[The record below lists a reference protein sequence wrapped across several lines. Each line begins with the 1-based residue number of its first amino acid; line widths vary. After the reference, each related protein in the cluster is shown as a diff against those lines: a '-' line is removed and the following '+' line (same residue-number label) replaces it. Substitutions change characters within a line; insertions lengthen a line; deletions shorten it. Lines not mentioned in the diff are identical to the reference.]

1 MVENVTL
8 EKPLSQ
14 EHNMS
19 LPEQNPNIDISV
31 LLPVRGR
38 PIPMEQCLHTLISTA
53 THPERIEVLIAFDDD
68 DTDTID
74 YFVDVIAPYLDA
86 KGVIYSAMQ
95 FKRLGY
101 IRLNEYLNE
110 LANHSTGQWIFF
122 WNDDAV
128 MTTAGW
134 DDVIRE
140 HNDKFTLLR
149 AETNHEHPY
158 AIFPILPRKWV
169 ELTGNIS
176 PHQINDAW
184 TSQIGWMLDIVTTIP
199 VMIEH
204 ERFDLTGKNDDD
216 VFRNRPML
224 EGNPKHPRD
233 FNHITWRTRR
243 IQDAMTIANYLVPLG
258 YDLTHFKLGLEN
270 KINIWEKMIKLDK
283 KGLMKQWSPEELGH

>member
-1 MVENVTL
+1 
-8 EKPLSQ
+8 
-14 EHNMS
+14 MS

-38 PIPMEQCLHTLISTA
+38 PIPMEQCLHTLIDTA
-53 THPERIEVLIAFDDD
+53 TKPERVEVLIAFDDD

-74 YFVDVIAPYLDA
+74 YFVGVIAPYLDA
-86 KGVIYSAMQ
+86 KGVTYSAMQ

-140 HNDKFTLLR
+140 HNDQFALLR

-224 EGNPKHPRD
+224 EGNPAHPRD
-233 FNHITWRTRR
+233 FNHITWRKRR
-243 IQDAMTIANYLVPLG
+243 IQDAMTIANYLGTLG
-258 YDLTHFKLGLEN
+258 HDLTHFKLGLEN

>member
-1 MVENVTL
+1 
-8 EKPLSQ
+8 
-14 EHNMS
+14 
-19 LPEQNPNIDISV
+19 
-31 LLPVRGR
+31 
-38 PIPMEQCLHTLISTA
+38 MEQCLHTLISTA
-53 THPERIEVLIAFDDD
+53 TKPERIEVLIAFDDD

-86 KGVIYSAMQ
+86 KGVTYSAMQ

-128 MTTAGW
+128 MTTSGW

-169 ELTGNIS
+169 EITGNIS

-224 EGNPKHPRD
+224 EGNPQHPRD
-233 FNHITWRTRR
+233 FNHITWRKRR

>member
-1 MVENVTL
+1 MR
-8 EKPLSQ
+8 
-14 EHNMS
+14 
-19 LPEQNPNIDISV
+19 LPKQNPNIDISV

-53 THPERIEVLIAFDDD
+53 TKPERVEVLIAFDDD

-74 YFVDVIAPYLDA
+74 YFVDVIAPYLDY
-86 KGVIYSAMQ
+86 KGVTYSAMQ

-140 HNDKFTLLR
+140 YNDKFTLLR

-224 EGNPKHPRD
+224 EGNPRHPRD

-243 IQDAMTIANYLVPLG
+243 IQDAIKIGNYLEPLG
-258 YDLTHFKLGLEN
+258 YDLTHFRLGIEN

>member
-1 MVENVTL
+1 
-8 EKPLSQ
+8 
-14 EHNMS
+14 MS

-53 THPERIEVLIAFDDD
+53 TKPERIEVLIAFDDD

-86 KGVIYSAMQ
+86 KGVTYSAMQ

-128 MTTAGW
+128 MTTSAW

-140 HNDKFTLLR
+140 HNDQFTLLR

-204 ERFDLTGKNDDD
+204 ERFDLTGKNDDG

-224 EGNPKHPRD
+224 EGNPQHPRD
-233 FNHITWRTRR
+233 FNHITWRNRR
-243 IQDAMTIANYLVPLG
+243 MQDAMTISNYLVSLG
-258 YDLTHFKLGLEN
+258 YDLTHFKLGVEN

>member
-1 MVENVTL
+1 
-8 EKPLSQ
+8 
-14 EHNMS
+14 MS

-31 LLPVRGR
+31 LLPVRAR
-38 PIPMEQCLHTLISTA
+38 PVPMEQCLRTLIDTA
-53 THPERIEVLIAFDDD
+53 TKPERIEVLIAFDDD

-74 YFVDVIAPYLDA
+74 YFVDVIAPYLNE
-86 KGVIYSAMQ
+86 KNVTYSAMQ

-101 IRLNEYLNE
+101 LRLNEYLNE
-110 LANHSTGQWIFF
+110 LANHSTGRWIFF

-128 MTTAGW
+128 MTTTGW
-134 DDVIRE
+134 DDVIRQ
-140 HNDKFTLLR
+140 HNDRFALLR

-169 ELTGNIS
+169 EITGNIS

-216 VFRNRPML
+216 VYKNRPML
-224 EGNPKHPRD
+224 EGDPSNPRD
-233 FNHITWRTRR
+233 FNHLSWRKIRM
-243 IQDAMTIANYLVPLG
+243 QDAMKIGNYIATLG
-258 YDLTHFKLGLEN
+258 YDLTHFQLGMEN
-270 KINIWEKMIKLDK
+270 KIDIWSKMIKLDK
-283 KGLMKQWSPEELGH
+283 KGLMKQWSIAELDQ

>member
-1 MVENVTL
+1 
-8 EKPLSQ
+8 
-14 EHNMS
+14 MS

-38 PIPMEQCLHTLISTA
+38 PIPMEQCLRTLIDTA
-53 THPERIEVLIAFDDD
+53 TKPECIEVLIAFDDD

-86 KGVIYSAMQ
+86 KGVTYSAMQ

-110 LANHSTGQWIFF
+110 LANHSTGKWIFF

-128 MTTAGW
+128 MTTTAW

-140 HNDKFTLLR
+140 HNDRFTLLR

-224 EGNPKHPRD
+224 EGNPAHPRD
-233 FNHITWRTRR
+233 FNHITWRKRR
-243 IQDAMTIANYLVPLG
+243 IQDAMTIANYLGPLG
-258 YDLTHFKLGLEN
+258 HDLTHFKLGLEN

>member
-1 MVENVTL
+1 
-8 EKPLSQ
+8 
-14 EHNMS
+14 MS

-38 PIPMEQCLHTLISTA
+38 PIPMEQCLHTLINTA
-53 THPERIEVLIAFDDD
+53 TKPERIEVLIAFDDD

-74 YFVDVIAPYLDA
+74 YFVDVIAPYLDT
-86 KGVIYSAMQ
+86 KGVTYSAMQ

-110 LANHSTGQWIFF
+110 LANHSTGKWIFF

-140 HNDKFTLLR
+140 HNDRFTLLR

-224 EGNPKHPRD
+224 EGNPAHPRD
-233 FNHITWRTRR
+233 FNHITWRKRR
-243 IQDAMTIANYLVPLG
+243 IQDAMTIANYLVTLG

>member
-1 MVENVTL
+1 
-8 EKPLSQ
+8 
-14 EHNMS
+14 MS

-31 LLPVRGR
+31 LLPVRAR
-38 PIPMEQCLHTLISTA
+38 PGPMEQCLHTLINTA
-53 THPERIEVLIAFDDD
+53 NRPERIEVLIAFDDD

-74 YFVDVIAPYLDA
+74 YFVNVLAPYLDS
-86 KGVIYSAMQ
+86 KGVTYSAMQ

-101 IRLNEYLNE
+101 LRLNEYLNE
-110 LANHSTGQWIFF
+110 LANHSTGNWIFF

-128 MTTAGW
+128 MITHHW
-134 DDVIRE
+134 DDIIRQY
-140 HNDKFTLLR
+140 DDRFALLR

-169 ELTGNIS
+169 EITGNIS

-184 TSQIGWMLDIVTTIP
+184 TSQIGWMLDIVVTIP

-224 EGNPKHPRD
+224 EGNPRHPRD
-233 FNHITWRTRR
+233 FNHIDWRKRR
-243 IQDAMTIANYLVPLG
+243 IQDAMKIGNYLEPLG
-258 YDLTHFKLGLEN
+258 YDLTHFRLGIEN

-283 KGLMKQWSPEELGH
+283 KGLMKQWSPEELGQ

>member
-1 MVENVTL
+1 
-8 EKPLSQ
+8 
-14 EHNMS
+14 MS
-19 LPEQNPNIDISV
+19 LPERNPNIDISV
-31 LLPVRGR
+31 LLPVRAR
-38 PIPMEQCLHTLISTA
+38 PGPMEQCLRTLIDTA
-53 THPERIEVLIAFDDD
+53 NKPERMEVLIAFDDD

-74 YFVDVIAPYLDA
+74 YFVDVLAPYLDS
-86 KGVIYSAMQ
+86 KGVTYSAMQ

-101 IRLNEYLNE
+101 LRLNEYLNE
-110 LANHSTGQWIFF
+110 LANHSTGYWIFF

-128 MTTAGW
+128 MTTKHW
-134 DDVIRE
+134 DDVIRQY
-140 HNDKFTLLR
+140 DDQFTLLR
-149 AETNHEHPY
+149 AETNHDHPY

-224 EGNPKHPRD
+224 EGNPQHPRD
-233 FNHITWRTRR
+233 FNHIDWRKRR

-270 KINIWEKMIKLDK
+270 KINIWEKMIKLDT

>member
-1 MVENVTL
+1 
-8 EKPLSQ
+8 
-14 EHNMS
+14 MS

-38 PIPMEQCLHTLISTA
+38 SIPMEQCLHTLISTA
-53 THPERIEVLIAFDDD
+53 TKPERIEVLIAFDDD

-86 KGVIYSAMQ
+86 KGVTYSAMQ

-128 MTTAGW
+128 MTTSAW

-140 HNDKFTLLR
+140 HNDRFALLR

-224 EGNPKHPRD
+224 EGNPAHPRD

-243 IQDAMTIANYLVPLG
+243 IQDAMKIGNYLEPLG
-258 YDLTHFKLGLEN
+258 YDLTHFKLGIEN

>member
-1 MVENVTL
+1 LVENATL
-8 EKPLSQ
+8 EKPILH

-31 LLPVRGR
+31 LLPVRAR
-38 PIPMEQCLHTLISTA
+38 PIPMEQCLHTLIDTA
-53 THPERIEVLIAFDDD
+53 TKPERIEVLIAFDDD

-86 KGVIYSAMQ
+86 KGVTYSAMQ

-101 IRLNEYLNE
+101 LRLNEYLNE
-110 LANHSTGQWIFF
+110 LANHSTGKWIFF

-128 MTTAGW
+128 MTTTAW

-140 HNDKFTLLR
+140 HNDRFALLR

-169 ELTGNIS
+169 EITGNIS

-216 VFRNRPML
+216 VYKNRPML
-224 EGNPKHPRD
+224 EGDPRSPRD
-233 FNHITWRTRR
+233 FNHSDWRKRR
-243 IQDAMTIANYLVPLG
+243 MQDAMKIGNYLEPLG
-258 YDLTHFKLGLEN
+258 YDLTHFRLGIEN

-283 KGLMKQWSPEELGH
+283 KGLMKQWRPEELG

>member
-1 MVENVTL
+1 
-8 EKPLSQ
+8 
-14 EHNMS
+14 MS

-31 LLPVRGR
+31 LLPVRAR
-38 PIPMEQCLHTLISTA
+38 PVPMQQCLHTLIDKA

-86 KGVIYSAMQ
+86 KGVTYSAMQ

-110 LANHSTGQWIFF
+110 LANHSTGKWILF

-128 MTTAGW
+128 MTTPAW
-134 DDVIRE
+134 DDVIRQY
-140 HNDKFTLLR
+140 NDQFALLR

-169 ELTGNIS
+169 EITGNIS

-184 TSQIGWMLDIVTTIP
+184 TSQIGWMLDIVITIP

-204 ERFDLTGKNDDD
+204 ERFDLTGKNGDE
-216 VFRNRPML
+216 VFKNRPML
-224 EGNPKHPRD
+224 EGNPQNPRD
-233 FNHITWRTRR
+233 FNHITWRKRR
-243 IQDAMTIANYLVPLG
+243 QHDAVKIADYLATLE
-258 YDLTHFKLGLEN
+258 YDLTHFKQGMEN
-270 KINIWEKMIKLDK
+270 KIDIWGKMIKLDK
-283 KGLMKQWSPEELGH
+283 KGLMRQWSTSELDK

>member
-1 MVENVTL
+1 
-8 EKPLSQ
+8 
-14 EHNMS
+14 MS
-19 LPEQNPNIDISV
+19 LPERNPNIDISV
-31 LLPVRGR
+31 LLPVRAR
-38 PIPMEQCLHTLISTA
+38 PGPMEQCLHTLINTA
-53 THPERIEVLIAFDDD
+53 NRPERIEVLIAFDDD

-74 YFVDVIAPYLDA
+74 YFVDVIAPYLDS
-86 KGVIYSAMQ
+86 KGVTYSAMQ

-101 IRLNEYLNE
+101 LRLNEYLNE
-110 LANHSTGQWIFF
+110 LANHSTGNWIFF

-128 MTTAGW
+128 MITNHW
-134 DDVIRE
+134 DDIIRQY
-140 HNDKFTLLR
+140 DDRFALLR

-169 ELTGNIS
+169 EITGNIS

-184 TSQIGWMLDIVTTIP
+184 TSQIGWMLDIVVTIP

-224 EGNPKHPRD
+224 EGNPNHPRD
-233 FNHITWRTRR
+233 FNHIDWRKRR
-243 IQDAMTIANYLVPLG
+243 IQDAMKIGNYLEPLG
-258 YDLTHFKLGLEN
+258 YDLTHFRLGIEN

-283 KGLMKQWSPEELGH
+283 KNLMKQWSPEELGQ

>member
-1 MVENVTL
+1 MVENAIL
-8 EKPLSQ
+8 EKPQSPAT
-14 EHNMS
+14 MS
-19 LPEQNPNIDISV
+19 LPKQNPNIDISV

-38 PIPMEQCLHTLISTA
+38 PIPMEQCLRTLIDTA
-53 THPERIEVLIAFDDD
+53 TEPERIEVLIAFDDD

-86 KGVIYSAMQ
+86 KGVTYSAMQ

-128 MTTAGW
+128 MTTAAW

-140 HNDKFTLLR
+140 HNNQFTLLR

-224 EGNPKHPRD
+224 EGNPAHPRD
-233 FNHITWRTRR
+233 FNHITWRKRR

>member
-1 MVENVTL
+1 
-8 EKPLSQ
+8 
-14 EHNMS
+14 MS

>member
-1 MVENVTL
+1 
-8 EKPLSQ
+8 
-14 EHNMS
+14 MS

-53 THPERIEVLIAFDDD
+53 TKPERIEVLIAFDDD
-68 DTDTID
+68 DIDTID
-74 YFVDVIAPYLDA
+74 YFVDVIAPYLDT
-86 KGVIYSAMQ
+86 KGVTYSAMQ

-128 MTTAGW
+128 MTTSAW

-140 HNDKFTLLR
+140 HNDQFTLLR

-224 EGNPKHPRD
+224 EGNPQHPRD
-233 FNHITWRTRR
+233 FNHITWRKRR

-258 YDLTHFKLGLEN
+258 YDLTHFKLGIEN

>member
-1 MVENVTL
+1 MVENAIL
-8 EKPLSQ
+8 EKPISH
-14 EHNMS
+14 ENNMS
-19 LPEQNPNIDISV
+19 LPERNPNIDISV
-31 LLPVRGR
+31 LLPVRAR
-38 PIPMEQCLHTLISTA
+38 PGPMEQCLRTLIDTA
-53 THPERIEVLIAFDDD
+53 NRPGRIEVLIAFDDD

-74 YFVDVIAPYLDA
+74 YFVDVLAPYLDS
-86 KGVIYSAMQ
+86 KGVTYSAMQ

-101 IRLNEYLNE
+101 LRLNEYLNK
-110 LANHSTGQWIFF
+110 LANHSTGNWIFF

-128 MTTAGW
+128 MTTNHW
-134 DDVIRE
+134 DDIIRQY
-140 HNDKFTLLR
+140 DDRFALLR

-169 ELTGNIS
+169 EITGNIS

-184 TSQIGWMLDIVTTIP
+184 TSQIGWMLDIVITIP

-224 EGNPKHPRD
+224 EGNPAHPRD
-233 FNHITWRTRR
+233 FNHIDWRKRR
-243 IQDAMTIANYLVPLG
+243 MQDAMKIGNYLEPLG
-258 YDLTHFKLGLEN
+258 YDLTHFRLGLEN

-283 KGLMKQWSPEELGH
+283 KGLMKQWSPEELGQ

>member
-1 MVENVTL
+1 MVESVTL
-8 EKPLSQ
+8 EKPQSH

-53 THPERIEVLIAFDDD
+53 TKPERIEVLIAFDDD

-86 KGVIYSAMQ
+86 KGVTYSAMQ

-128 MTTAGW
+128 MTTSAW

-140 HNDKFTLLR
+140 HNDQFTLLR

-204 ERFDLTGKNDDD
+204 ERFDLTGKNDDG

-224 EGNPKHPRD
+224 EGNPQHPRD
-233 FNHITWRTRR
+233 FNHITWRNRR
-243 IQDAMTIANYLVPLG
+243 MQDAMTISNYLVSLG
-258 YDLTHFKLGLEN
+258 YDLTHFKLGVEN

>member
-1 MVENVTL
+1 LVENAIL
-8 EKPLSQ
+8 EKPQSPAT
-14 EHNMS
+14 MS
-19 LPEQNPNIDISV
+19 LPKQNPNIDISV

-38 PIPMEQCLHTLISTA
+38 PIPMEQCLRTLIDTA
-53 THPERIEVLIAFDDD
+53 TEPERIEVLIAFDDD

-86 KGVIYSAMQ
+86 KGVTYSAMQ

-128 MTTAGW
+128 MTTAAW

-140 HNDKFTLLR
+140 HNNQFTLLR

-224 EGNPKHPRD
+224 EGNPAHPRD
-233 FNHITWRTRR
+233 FNHITWRKRR

>member
-1 MVENVTL
+1 
-8 EKPLSQ
+8 
-14 EHNMS
+14 MS

-38 PIPMEQCLHTLISTA
+38 PVPMEQCLHTLISTA
-53 THPERIEVLIAFDDD
+53 TKPERIEVLIAFDDD
-68 DTDTID
+68 DIDTID

-86 KGVIYSAMQ
+86 KDVTYSAMQ

-128 MTTAGW
+128 MTTSAW
-134 DDVIRE
+134 DDVIRQ
-140 HNDKFTLLR
+140 HNDQFTLLR

-224 EGNPKHPRD
+224 EGNPQHPRD
-233 FNHITWRTRR
+233 FNHITWRKRR

>member
-1 MVENVTL
+1 MVENATL
-8 EKPLSQ
+8 EKPQSH

-38 PIPMEQCLHTLISTA
+38 PIPMEQCLHTLIDTA
-53 THPERIEVLIAFDDD
+53 TRPERVEVLIAFDDD
-68 DTDTID
+68 DTDTMD

-86 KGVIYSAMQ
+86 KGVTYSAMQ

-128 MTTAGW
+128 MTTAAW

-140 HNDKFTLLR
+140 HNDQFTLLR

-224 EGNPKHPRD
+224 EGNPAHPRD

-243 IQDAMTIANYLVPLG
+243 IQDAMKIGNYLEPLG
-258 YDLTHFKLGLEN
+258 YDLTHFRLGIEN
-270 KINIWEKMIKLDK
+270 KIDIWEKMIKLDK
-283 KGLMKQWSPEELGH
+283 KGLMKQWSPKELGH